1 VPKSVEVISVCAQEE
16 WNASILNAKAVY
28 DDGYYAFYVDV
39 ACYGREAAD
48 LHLNMSIKGANPT
61 SNQDPGQKIEIALE
75 VPCMNGEL
83 KQVVF
88 INKATFMKN
97 NEGMMEDGTGSME
110 LEYLPGYNGVVY
122 YKSNPSILY
131 YLMEN
136 DAKNVKDNEA
146 VSSYKDVHL
155 YLTELDNFAED
166 NSFNIFG
173 GQKEIIRI
181 QYYSP
186 TPNSFFN
193 AVILSLKSNYSDRW
207 NIEYKQV
214 KVGEDPELQGY
225 DFYVFEHNMPD
236 MMPRDGVVLLVNPN
250 IAPAG
255 SDISLGPEMSYSAEP
270 YPTLKGNGTSEIL
283 TDVMPSAIT
292 VSKYVRITSYNKAYE
307 EVMNLNGDPMLLV
320 RNDPGLR
327 AAVIPFSLHYSN
339 LPLLNSFPFL
349 MSNLFN
355 YFIPPTVI
363 GNSFE
368 VY

>member
-1 VPKSVEVISVCAQEE
+1 LAEGDANYLVQRITSVDRDDVRFQLEPLIEDLETDCFYGVANIDKAIELCENVLLENPYAQIKLFTDMSYYKVPKSVEVISVCAQEE

-61 SNQDPGQKIEIALE
+61 SAQDPGQKIEIALE
-75 VPCMNGEL
+75 VPCMNWEL

-97 NEGMMEDGTGSME
+97 NEGMMEDCTCSIE

-236 MMPRDGVVLLVNPN
+236 MMPRDSRPPWRLSISSSVARSMLSETPN
-250 IAPAG
+250 
-255 SDISLGPEMSYSAEP
+255 SDLPNCRSFSAFLRQNFCAKSSL
-270 YPTLKGNGTSEIL
+270 
-283 TDVMPSAIT
+283 
-292 VSKYVRITSYNKAYE
+292 
-307 EVMNLNGDPMLLV
+307 
-320 RNDPGLR
+320 
-327 AAVIPFSLHYSN
+327 
-339 LPLLNSFPFL
+339 
-349 MSNLFN
+349 
-355 YFIPPTVI
+355 
-363 GNSFE
+363 
-368 VY
+368 